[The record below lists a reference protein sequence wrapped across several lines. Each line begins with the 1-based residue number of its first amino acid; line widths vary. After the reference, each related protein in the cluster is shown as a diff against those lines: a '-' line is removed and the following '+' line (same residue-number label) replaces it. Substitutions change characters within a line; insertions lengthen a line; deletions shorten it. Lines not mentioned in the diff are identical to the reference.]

1 MAAVTERDLM
11 LEELSELW
19 REMEWWRKTQIILAM
34 RVNLFMQTMVE
45 RVDKKRVVGWVIV
58 ISWWVSI
65 VGMVYYIIKDATI
78 PAVIFGMLA
87 ISFTMFALFWLVW
100 RWLR

>member
-34 RVNLFMQTMVE
+34 RVNLFMQTMVK